1 MLQYLGK
8 RAGCDSSL
16 SSLLGDLQHA
26 KVSIAGSQQ
35 IFQALGLASAWKLA
49 LRLQRVSYCK
59 YT

>member
-1 MLQYLGK
+1 MLQDLGK

-35 IFQALGLASAWKLA
+35 IFQALG
-49 LRLQRVSYCK
+49 
-59 YT
+59 